1 MVYDGGDKKALSY
14 TSIDD
19 MPDYMFIDDSQKVD
33 LVPPCETKKIK
44 KQGIRMIY
52 SFL

>member
-1 MVYDGGDKKALSY
+1 MVYDGGDENALPY
-14 TSIDD
+14 TSIYD
-19 MPDYMFIDDSQKVD
+19 MPDYMVIDDSQEVD
-33 LVPPCETKKIK
+33 SVPSYEIKLK

>member
-1 MVYDGGDKKALSY
+1 MVYDGGDENALPY

-33 LVPPCETKKIK
+33 SVPSYEIKLK
-44 KQGIRMIY
+44 KQ
-52 SFL
+52 